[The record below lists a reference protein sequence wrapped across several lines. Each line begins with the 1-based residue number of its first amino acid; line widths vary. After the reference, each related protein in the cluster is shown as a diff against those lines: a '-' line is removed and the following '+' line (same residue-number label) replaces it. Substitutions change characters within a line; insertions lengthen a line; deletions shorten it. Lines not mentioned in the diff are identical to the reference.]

1 MGNPSGKRLLLV
13 DDDERVRHALRRA
26 LERRGTFVV
35 EAKDAREA
43 LDKLDD
49 VAAVVTNWA
58 LDTGPTGVWLLERV
72 MVERPKLTRVL
83 YSGHQVPHL
92 ERLIDLGVVHAF
104 LPKPLSSR
112 EIAACAFD
120 ARSGTYARLDSVA
133 PVFEAVIPHGS
144 KRAEP
149 R

>member
-13 DDDERVRHALRRA
+13 DDDERVTHALRRA
-26 LERRGTFVV
+26 LERRGTEVV
-35 EAKDAREA
+35 QAQNAREA
-43 LDKLDD
+43 LEKLDG

-58 LDTGPTGVWLLERV
+58 LATGPTGVWLLERV
-72 MVERPKLTRVL
+72 MVERPKITRVL
-83 YSGHQVPHL
+83 YSGHDVPHL
-92 ERLIDLGVVHAF
+92 ERLIDLGVVDAF

-112 EIAACAFD
+112 EITACAFD

-133 PVFEAVIPHGS
+133 PVFDAVIPHGS